1 MQQFASKI
9 KLRIDWNDI
18 DMFHHV
24 NNISVLRY
32 VQSARTH
39 YLEAIGLMQLQLTD
53 KKGPILASSST
64 QFKKQ
69 LFYPGSVTIYSKVN
83 AIKNTSFTLQHWIYD
98 DSGELTTEVHRFLRL
113 HDQHETQDTRCPE
126 GKDPFTGKPG
136 TAVNSD
142 PVIKHMHGRGQAC
155 LAQSGAGAP
164 RPYRQGLN
172 V

>member
-83 AIKNTSFTLQHWIYD
+83 AIKNSSFTLQHWIYD
-98 DSGELTTEVHRFLRL
+98 DSGELTTEVTDIIVFF
-113 HDQHETQDTRCPE
+113 D
-126 GKDPFTGKPG
+126 FTTNTKLKIPD
-136 TAVNSD
+136 ALKEKIHSLENRV
-142 PVIKHMHGRGQAC
+142 Q
-155 LAQSGAGAP
+155 L
-164 RPYRQGLN
+164 
-172 V
+172 